1 METLPSRTVKL
12 SDRCVHD
19 RRANVCRFCN
29 PTAAIVTET
38 TKTESKSNKPDPAF
52 LWADGSTYDSGKDAW
67 RLGRQQ
73 AAVWTILANAGWVPL
88 HVVTRRVTDL
98 LGQQCSDAAISAR
111 IRDLR
116 KLRNGLH
123 IVDCQ
128 RVEDSGTFEYRLV
141 ESGTEEWVRRWDE
154 LTPQVEARTHNITG
168 PDETE
173 WPHGKPVVQEF
184 LDQMAAKDD
193 EIAELQA
200 KISRARFLVECHGDC
215 NCHNTPVGVCGT
227 CEALEALLPEGDFGQ
242 RQLRL

>member
-1 METLPSRTVKL
+1 
-12 SDRCVHD
+12 
-19 RRANVCRFCN
+19 VCRFCN
-29 PTAAIVTET
+29 PTAAVVTET
-38 TKTESKSNKPDPAF
+38 AKTESKSNKPDPAF

-154 LTPQVEARTHNITG
+154 LTPQV
-168 PDETE
+168 
-173 WPHGKPVVQEF
+173 
-184 LDQMAAKDD
+184 AASTDCVAAED
-193 EIAELQA
+193 MTREEMLAELA
-200 KISRARFLVECHGDC
+200 DYDRLVLYLAHNARFQPAEEGVVEMPIVEFPAGFVPATRRLRAALGGD
-215 NCHNTPVGVCGT
+215 NDT
-227 CEALEALLPEGDFGQ
+227 L
-242 RQLRL
+242 